1 MYKSI
6 YLSPIGK
13 MIMTCDESFDSLT
26 GLYFDGQKHLPCQ
39 LQHIEIKDNLKIFQD
54 VKDKL
59 NQYFSGKNPDFNSI
73 RLYPTGTPFQLKVWQ
88 ILLNIGYDKTMTYGE
103 IADIV
108 AKDLGKEKMFPQA
121 IGGAVGHNPIS
132 IIIPC
137 HRVLGR
143 NHSLTGY
150 AGGIERKQFL
160 LDLENKI
167 KVKSKLWNIRLAFF
181 SVFLYN

>member
-1 MYKSI
+1 MKVFMYKSF
-6 YLSPIGK
+6 YNSPIGT
-13 MIMTCDESFDSLT
+13 MILTCDESCDSLT
-26 GLYFDGQKHLPCQ
+26 GLYFDGQKYLPCQ

-73 RLYPTGTPFQLKVWQ
+73 RLNPAGTPFQLKVWQ
-88 ILLNIGYDKTMTYGE
+88 ILLNIGYGKTMTYGE
-103 IADIV
+103 IAGIV
-108 AKDLGKEKMFPQA
+108 AKDLGKEKMSPQA
-121 IGGAVGHNPIS
+121 IGSAVGHNPIS

-167 KVKSKLWNIRLAFF
+167 KVKSKL
-181 SVFLYN
+181 